1 MKNFSPGLLGPG
13 TVVNGVSVVLRP
25 FHDGFRVFVN
35 HRPCNV
41 LPFGGYV
48 ANLNEAD
55 HVVRRYRHKILGFAG
70 TRTLN

>member
-1 MKNFSPGLLGPG
+1 
-13 TVVNGVSVVLRP
+13 
-25 FHDGFRVFVN
+25 
-35 HRPCNV
+35 V